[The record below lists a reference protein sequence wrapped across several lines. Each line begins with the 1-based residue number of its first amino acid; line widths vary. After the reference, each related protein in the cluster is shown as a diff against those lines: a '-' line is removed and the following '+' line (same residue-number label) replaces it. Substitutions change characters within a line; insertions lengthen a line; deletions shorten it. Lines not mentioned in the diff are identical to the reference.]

1 MIVMH
6 VSNLIRTWKT
16 EISRFF
22 PSSIAKERPIRDI
35 KPPQRYAKAY
45 LVAYALNMAE
55 CIDYNVKP
63 STYS

>member
-1 MIVMH
+1 MH
-6 VSNLIRTWKT
+6 VPNLIRTWETK
-16 EISRFF
+16 ISGFF
-22 PSSIAKERPIRDI
+22 PSSIAKDRPIRYI

-55 CIDYNVKP
+55 CIDSNVKP